1 MFSISSSSCCCVRLW
16 VPYAG
21 SQRGGSGAE
30 VRGGGGTGAY
40 LEGEMLEKV
49 RGAICL
55 VSLCAGAGV
64 DPHADGRGL
73 GVGRVLRGDLEREG
87 WSIGARGLGR
97 GRGLTV
103 RPFLSVVVCVVMPGA
118 WCGVARPRRGTARP
132 AARPRRPCDRFR
144 ASLRDAMAD
153 DWGGGGGRGE

>member
-1 MFSISSSSCCCVRLW
+1 MSASGCPGSWWS
-16 VPYAG
+16 AG
-21 SQRGGSGAE
+21 RFRRRGT
-30 VRGGGGTGAY
+30 GGTGAH

-55 VSLCAGAGV
+55 VSLCAGASV
-64 DPHADGRGL
+64 DPHADGGSL
-73 GVGRVLRGDLEREG
+73 GVGGILRGDLEREG
-87 WSIGARGLGR
+87 WSIGALEFEEGGA
-97 GRGLTV
+97 LTV

-144 ASLRDAMAD
+144 ASLRDAMAE
-153 DWGGGGGRGE
+153 DWGGGGRRVE